1 MKIAIVGASN
11 RVKRKVQ
18 KMIADMGIKCS
29 RKPLHVRELSSSY
42 YDCALLR
49 SKSVFVNATI
59 KKDIALGQLD
69 HIKDKKIH
77 VIYIWS
83 SSKYRRGVML
93 NEQAK
98 LNKDYI
104 ALSVSELELQ
114 SETAMGWSKI
124 KTYVQ
129 KLQ

>member
-11 RVKRKVQ
+11 QLKKKVKAFISDLGV
-18 KMIADMGIKCS
+18 KCS
-29 RKPLHVRELSSSY
+29 RKPLHVRELSACY

-49 SKSVFVNATI
+49 SKSVFVNPVI
-59 KKDIALGQLD
+59 QKDIAIKQLD
-69 HIKDKKIH
+69 HIKERKIH

>member
-83 SSKYRRGVML
+83 PTRYTRALML
-93 NEQAK
+93 NDQAK
-98 LNKDYI
+98 LNKEYI
-104 ALSVSELELQ
+104 GISVSETELDAE
-114 SETAMGWSKI
+114 SSVGWKKI
-124 KTYVQ
+124 KQYVQ
-129 KLQ
+129 GLQ